1 MDKSRYLEC
10 LAADYARLRE
20 VVTAT
25 APEVEVPSCP
35 GWTVAE
41 LVRHVAEVYVDKT
54 ETIRSGAEPT
64 RPPELS
70 QDEEPVAVLDRAYA
84 ELVAELA
91 AREPGEHAVTWFKPE
106 QTMGFWVRRMAQET
120 VIHRVDAEL
129 AAGVALAAIPGD
141 LAVDGVDE
149 VLVRFLSYDTNEYR
163 EYRADHLAGCDGRV
177 VRVDAGEAAWWV
189 RLDPSGVDVTTEQ
202 GDADARVSG
211 AAPEMLL
218 WLWGRAGDETVKHD
232 GDPALIAKLRQLL
245 VVTTQ

>member
-20 VVTAT
+20 VVTGT
-25 APEVEVPSCP
+25 APDTGVPSCP
-35 GWTVAE
+35 EWMVAD

-54 ETIRSGAEPT
+54 ETIRSGAEQQW
-64 RPPELS
+64 PPKLS
-70 QDEEPVAVLDRAYA
+70 EDEPVAALDRAYA
-84 ELVAELA
+84 ELVAELD
-91 AREPGEHAVTWFKPE
+91 AREPGEPAATWFKPE

-129 AAGVALAAIPGD
+129 AAGVALAVIPGD
-141 LAVDGVDE
+141 LAVDGIDE
-149 VLVRFLSYDTNEYR
+149 VLVRFLSYDTHEYR
-163 EYRADHLAGCDGRV
+163 EYRADHLAACDGRT
-177 VRVDAGEAAWWV
+177 VRVDAGGAAWWV

-211 AAPEMLL
+211 AAPEVLL
-218 WLWGRAGDETVKHD
+218 WLWGRAGDETVTRD
-232 GDPALIAKLRQLL
+232 GDPALIATLRRLL